1 MSISEEVRQKLLA
14 FQKNEITE
22 YHIYAKL
29 AQTVKST
36 ENRKVLEHIAYDEL
50 RHYEQWRTYTQQDVT
65 PERGSIAKYFW
76 ISRIFGFTFGMKL
89 MENAEGRIQD
99 DYAQLDGVIPEART
113 IMQEE
118 DRHEKAL
125 LGMLDEERLR
135 YTGSMVL
142 GLNDALVELT
152 GALAGLTLALR
163 DAKLIALTGSVTG
176 IAAALSMA
184 ASSYLSTKSDDTAK
198 KPFKASIYTGV
209 AYIITV
215 GLLILPY
222 LFLSNYFVSLGC
234 TLATALAI
242 IALFNYYIAVAK
254 SEPFKSRFLEMAGLS
269 LSVAGFSFL
278 VGLLMRT
285 LFGVEV

>member
-1 MSISEEVRQKLLA
+1 MNISEDVRQRLLA
-14 FQKNEITE
+14 FQKSEITE

-29 AQTVKST
+29 AQTVKSP

-50 RHYEQWRTYTQQDVT
+50 RHCEQWRAYTQQDVA
-65 PERGSIAKYFW
+65 PDRWSIAKYFW
-76 ISRIFGFTFGMKL
+76 ISRIFGFTFGMRL

-99 DYAQLDGVIPEART
+99 DYGQLQDVIPEART

-118 DRHEKAL
+118 DQHEKAL

-163 DAKLIALTGSVTG
+163 DATLIALTGSVTG

-198 KPFKASIYTGV
+198 NPVKASIYTGV

-215 GLLILPY
+215 LILILPY
-222 LFLSNYFVSLGC
+222 LLLSNYYVSLGC
-234 TLATALAI
+234 TLAAALAI

-254 SEPFKSRFLEMAGLS
+254 SEPFKGRFFEMAGLS

-278 VGLLMRT
+278 VGLLLRT
-285 LFGVEV
+285 LFGIEV